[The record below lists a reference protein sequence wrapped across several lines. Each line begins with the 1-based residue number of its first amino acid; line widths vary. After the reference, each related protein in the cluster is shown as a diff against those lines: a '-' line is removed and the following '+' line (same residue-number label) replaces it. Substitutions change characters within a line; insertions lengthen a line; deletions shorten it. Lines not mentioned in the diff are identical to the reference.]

1 MKTHVD
7 WPDLV
12 SELDAWAKSGRST
25 TLWWRDDDAIAPT
38 AELDRLL
45 SVAGRL
51 PIALA
56 VIPGLVEPTLA
67 DRLTNEPQ
75 IAVLQHGWRHIDH
88 VAREQ
93 LRGYPS
99 EYPEQ
104 RVASEIID
112 ELRAGRQRLE
122 TLFGDRALP
131 VFVPPFHGFH
141 DRFLP
146 LLGANGLT
154 SISRNG
160 PRRARLAAGLLQVN
174 AHVELIQ
181 WSDPPSFNGTAA
193 ALAKLV
199 THLRA
204 RREGD
209 ADAEEPTGI
218 LTHHLVQD
226 SESYRFILKLIA
238 VTQAHPAVRWLD
250 AHEVFPRTR
259 SDLAAQP
266 TDD

>member
-1 MKTHVD
+1 METHAD

-12 SELDAWAKSGRST
+12 NELDAWVQSGRSA

-38 AELDRLL
+38 AELERLL
-45 SVAGRL
+45 SVAGQL
-51 PIALA
+51 PISLA

-75 IAVLQHGWRHIDH
+75 VAVLQHGWRHIDH
-88 VAREQ
+88 VARQQ
-93 LRGYPS
+93 LSGYPS

-104 RVASEIID
+104 RVASEIVD
-112 ELRAGRQRLE
+112 ELRAGRQRLDA
-122 TLFGDRALP
+122 LFGDRALP

-141 DRFLP
+141 DQFLP
-146 LLGANGLT
+146 LLRANGLT
-154 SISRNG
+154 AISRNG
-160 PRRARLAAGLLQVN
+160 PRRARVVSGILQVN

-181 WSDPPSFNGTAA
+181 WSNPPSFNGTAA
-193 ALAKLV
+193 ALSKLV
-199 THLRA
+199 ALLRA

-209 ADAEEPTGI
+209 ADVEEPTGI

-226 SESYRFILKLIA
+226 SESYRFIVKLIA

-250 AHEVFPRTR
+250 ALEVFPHRL
-259 SDLAAQP
+259 DNLAAP
-266 TDD
+266 RADD

>member
-1 MKTHVD
+1 MELTRTSG
-7 WPDLV
+7 PTEALQPTPGLPR
-12 SELDAWAKSGRST
+12 SEL
-25 TLWWRDDDAIAPT
+25 AP
-38 AELDRLL
+38 APEASLD
-45 SVAGRL
+45 VGL
-51 PIALA
+51 PAA
-56 VIPGLVEPTLA
+56 A
-67 DRLTNEPQ
+67 Q
-75 IAVLQHGWRHIDH
+75 A
-88 VAREQ
+88 
-93 LRGYPS
+93 
-99 EYPEQ
+99 
-104 RVASEIID
+104 
-112 ELRAGRQRLE
+112 
-122 TLFGDRALP
+122 LFGDRALP
-131 VFVPPFHGFH
+131 VFVPPFQGFH

-160 PRRARLAAGLLQVN
+160 PRRARFAAGLLQVN

-181 WSDPPSFNGTAA
+181 WTDPPSFNGNAA

-199 THLRA
+199 AHLRA

-250 AHEVFPRTR
+250 AHEVFPR
-259 SDLAAQP
+259 SHSNLAAHR